1 MLSKPNQKVLSALA
15 SLQGSPDFSTVQE
28 WLCQSLDDLYAN
40 GATAKDD
47 VIVRWHQ
54 GAAQAVRELLDK
66 AATAQEVIRKSR

>member
-1 MLSKPNQKVLSALA
+1 MLAKTDTKILSALA
-15 SLQGSPDFSTVQE
+15 SLQGDPNFETVRD

-40 GATAKDD
+40 GASAKDD

>member
-15 SLQGSPDFSTVQE
+15 SLQGNQDFSTVQE